1 MDDVADG
8 DAFQRDRRAILEP
21 RGILKVGAQ
30 HQLARKQPAAWSR
43 T

>member
-1 MDDVADG
+1 MDHVADG

-21 RGILKVGAQ
+21 RGILKVGAESEL
-30 HQLARKQPAAWSR
+30 LAQTARPWNR